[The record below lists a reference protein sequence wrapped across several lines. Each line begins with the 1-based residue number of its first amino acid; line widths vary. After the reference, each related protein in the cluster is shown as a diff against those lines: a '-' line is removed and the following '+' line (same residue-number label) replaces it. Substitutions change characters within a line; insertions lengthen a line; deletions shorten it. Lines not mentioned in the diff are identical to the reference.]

1 MGKLL
6 RANFARLI
14 KNKPFYI
21 CIALMAFVGIY
32 LPLSDYNNMI
42 KSREVYIL
50 DKDFFTFDMC
60 MGVVASFF
68 ISMFIGTEYS
78 NGTMR
83 NKIITGIKRVKIYFA
98 NLILVYVS
106 LIIFCMAYIIPYL
119 CVGIPLLGNFSLY
132 SAKTIGTI
140 LVCIA
145 FIIFVYAALFLTVA
159 MLVQNK
165 ASSAVG
171 CIMAAYFLLFGG
183 VYVNS
188 CLLQKEFE
196 DHIYINADG
205 ETIKELH
212 RPNSNY
218 VRGTKRKVYE
228 FINDLFPGNQS
239 FRIMMWEGEDMSQIY
254 KMESYSSIL
263 AAISMAVGVILFQRK
278 DLK

>member
-42 KSREVYIL
+42 KSGEVYIL
-50 DKDFFTFDMC
+50 DKDFFTFNMC

-98 NLILVYVS
+98 NLITAYVS

-145 FIIFVYAALFLTVA
+145 FIIFVYAALFLIVA

-171 CIMAAYFLLFGG
+171 CIKAAYFLLFGG

-254 KMESYSSIL
+254 KMESYSF
-263 AAISMAVGVILFQRK
+263 AFAVISMAVGVLLFRRK

>member
-21 CIALMAFVGIY
+21 CLVLMAFVGIY
-32 LPLSDYNNMI
+32 LPLSDYHNMI
-42 KSREVYIL
+42 KNGTVFIL
-50 DKDFFTFDMC
+50 DKNFFVFNLC

-68 ISMFIGTEYS
+68 ISMFVGTEYS

-83 NKIITGIKRVKIYFA
+83 NKIITGINRVKIYFA
-98 NLILVYVS
+98 NLITAYVS
-106 LIIFCMAYIIPYL
+106 LIIFCIAYIIPYL
-119 CVGIPLLGNFSLY
+119 CVGIPLLGNFSIY
-132 SAKTIGTI
+132 SAQNIGI
-140 LVCIA
+140 MLVCIA
-145 FIIFVYAALFLTVA
+145 FIIFVYAVIFLTAA

-196 DHIYINADG
+196 DHIYINENG
-205 ETIKELH
+205 EPVQELH
-212 RPNSNY
+212 QPNPNY

-228 FINDLFPGNQS
+228 FINDFLPGNQS
-239 FRIMMWEGEDMSQIY
+239 FRIMMWEGENISQIY

-263 AAISMAVGVILFQRK
+263 AAISMSVGVILFQRK